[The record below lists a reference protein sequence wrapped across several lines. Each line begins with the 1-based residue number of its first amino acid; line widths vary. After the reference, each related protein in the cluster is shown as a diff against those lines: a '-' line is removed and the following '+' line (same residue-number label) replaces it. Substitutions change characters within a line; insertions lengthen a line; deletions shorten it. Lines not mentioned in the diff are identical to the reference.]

1 MLNFDVA
8 SRSIAE
14 DSLNVTIRDIT
25 ITGRDGR
32 VFQLEQAYIRG
43 SVIRF
48 FIVPDNVAGELCGGT

>member
-1 MLNFDVA
+1 MPRFDVA
-8 SRSIAE
+8 PTLIAE

-48 FIVPDNVAGELCGGT
+48 FIVPDMLQNAPM